1 MHASEDVARFA
12 ARRNGSTPG
21 SNAMHVALSAGSPSN
36 NRCNAAV
43 TVGEHRMAT
52 ETIYVYLFDEGVD
65 CWRPI
70 EAVHEGE
77 DRYRIVSVNPNPEDE
92 HWEFS
97 AGDLVV
103 CERRRFAEG
112 EGLVAVRRA

>member
-1 MHASEDVARFA
+1 
-12 ARRNGSTPG
+12 
-21 SNAMHVALSAGSPSN
+21 
-36 NRCNAAV
+36 
-43 TVGEHRMAT
+43 MAT
-52 ETIYVYLFDEGVD
+52 ETIYVYLLDEGVD

-70 EAVHEGE
+70 DAVHERE
-77 DRYRIVSVNPNPEDE
+77 DTYRIVSVNSNPEDE

-103 CERRRFAEG
+103 CERRRFADG